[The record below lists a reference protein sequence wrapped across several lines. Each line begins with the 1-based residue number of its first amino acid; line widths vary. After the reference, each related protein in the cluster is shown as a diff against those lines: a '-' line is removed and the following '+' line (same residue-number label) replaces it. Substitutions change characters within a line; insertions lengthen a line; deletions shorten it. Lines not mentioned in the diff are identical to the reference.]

1 MIVSVAAM
9 RRDEDAAMTNPLERE
24 TVPEPQNP
32 LGLDGIEFIE
42 FATSKP
48 QALGSVLERVGFRP
62 VARHRSREVELY
74 RQGTINVIVNAQPI
88 DIPRAVQPVERPA
101 ISAFAL
107 RVRDAQY
114 AFRRA
119 LELGAWEAPV
129 RALPMELN
137 IPAIHGVGESLIYF
151 VDRYDEFSIYDI
163 DFRAIPTV
171 DPRPPALAG
180 LHFFGIVQYIGAGRR
195 EDWVEFYQRLFGFTP
210 LPNAVRFGIMPKG
223 LLLQSPCRKFFLQ
236 LIDPDESATDVHWDE
251 HLQRIGLGTPDVL
264 GTVALLEK
272 RGVEFVASE
281 KVHTSE
287 RGALTKPRLGSV
299 MFELVHSEPPPSR
312 TAG

>member
-1 MIVSVAAM
+1 
-9 RRDEDAAMTNPLERE
+9 MTSPLDRE
-24 TVPEPQNP
+24 TVPEPTNP

-48 QALGSVLERVGFRP
+48 QALGGLLERIGFRP

-74 RQGTINVIVNAQPI
+74 RQGSMNIIVNAQRI
-88 DIPRAVQPVERPA
+88 DVPRTVEPSERPV

-107 RVRDAQY
+107 RVRDAQA

-119 LELGAWEAPV
+119 IDLGAWEIPV

-171 DPRPPALAG
+171 EQQPPALTG
-180 LHFFGIVQYIGAGRR
+180 LHFFGIVQYIGADRR
-195 EDWVEFYQRLFGFTP
+195 ADWTEFYSRLFGFTA
-210 LPNAVRFGIMPKG
+210 LPNEVRFGIMPKG
-223 LLLQSPCRKFFLQ
+223 LVLQSPCRKFFLQ
-236 LIDPDESATDVHWDE
+236 LIDPDESASDVVWEE
-251 HLQRIGLGTPDVL
+251 HLQRVGLGTPDVL
-264 GTVALLEK
+264 ASVAALEK
-272 RGVEFVASE
+272 RGVEFVAGD
-281 KVHTSE
+281 KVRSND
-287 RGALTKPRLGSV
+287 RGALTRTYFGSV
-299 MFELVHSEPPPSR
+299 MFELVHSQHATR
-312 TAG
+312 